1 MPTDLNSLEIVE
13 LGRMSYGDALIRQES
28 VHAEV
33 VADGR
38 KHYILAV
45 EHDPVLT
52 MGRNSSAK
60 NLLFSRDFYKSRGVE
75 FFDTER
81 GGEVTAHMPGQLV
94 VYPILNIS
102 NFKLSVRDYVNKL
115 EEAVIKTLDRY
126 GIQAH
131 RDAEYP
137 GVWVGHKKICAI
149 GVRVKARVTM
159 HGLALNINNDL
170 SLFSQIIPCGIK
182 FRGVTNMLEQMKMPL
197 DEISVKRILL
207 ENITAGLRS
216 I

>member
-1 MPTDLNSLEIVE
+1 MPTDLNSLEVID
-13 LGRMSYGDALIRQES
+13 LGRMSYADALIRQES

-52 MGRNSSAK
+52 MGKHSSTK
-60 NLLFSRDFYKSRGVE
+60 NLLFSRDFYKNRGVD

-94 VYPILNIS
+94 VYPILNLLKL
-102 NFKLSVRDYVNKL
+102 KLSVRDYVHRL
-115 EEAVIKTLDRY
+115 EQAVIKTLDRN

-131 RDAEYP
+131 RDEEHP

-159 HGLALNINNDL
+159 HGLALNMNNDL
-170 SLFSQIIPCGIK
+170 ALFSQIIPCGIK
-182 FRGVTNMLEQMKMPL
+182 FRGVTNMLEQMKVPL
-197 DEISVKRILL
+197 DELSVKRQLL
-207 ENITAGLRS
+207 ENVTEVLS
-216 I
+216 SL